1 LPTPLAYAS
10 RGSAPTTVCAGC
22 YGQFMSDARPI
33 GLFDSGIGGL
43 TVLHEVQAR
52 LPAESTL
59 YIGDSARH
67 PYGTRSEAEVRTFA
81 EELSDELVARSVKAI
96 IIACNTATAVALEH
110 LRERHPSTPIIG
122 VIRPGAAAAAL
133 ATRTGRVGVL
143 ATVATV
149 RSRAYF
155 AAIKDENPG
164 TLVLERAASELVP
177 LIEAGLTN
185 TREMSDA
192 IHAAIDPFL
201 AGSPSERI
209 DTLLLGCTHF
219 PLIRGAIDA
228 ALGAPIAVV
237 DSAAATA
244 SFIQQIIAVN
254 GLEAPGSSRGTAAD
268 AGHLGHSA
276 PESAPV
282 LPTHQI
288 FTTGQPATVAALATR
303 LFGHTAPRAQ
313 QILLGTGRG

>member
-1 LPTPLAYAS
+1 
-10 RGSAPTTVCAGC
+10 
-22 YGQFMSDARPI
+22 MSDPRPI

-43 TVLHEVQAR
+43 TVLREVQAR
-52 LPAESTL
+52 LPAESTI

-67 PYGTRSEAEVRTFA
+67 PYGTRSDAEVRTFA
-81 EELSDELVARSVKAI
+81 EELSDELVTRGVKAI
-96 IIACNTATAVALEH
+96 IVACNTATAVALEL
-110 LRERHPSTPIIG
+110 LRERHPATPIIG

-164 TLVLERAASELVP
+164 TRVIERAASELVP
-177 LIEAGLTN
+177 LIESGLTN
-185 TREMSDA
+185 TQEMRDA
-192 IHAAIDPFL
+192 IHGAIDPFL
-201 AGSPSERI
+201 SDNPSERI

-219 PLIRGAIDA
+219 PLIRGAIDE

-244 SFIQQIIAVN
+244 SFLQEIIAVN

-268 AGHLGHSA
+268 PGHLGHTA
-276 PESAPV
+276 PTSAPV
-282 LPTHQI
+282 VPAHKI
-288 FTTGQPATVAALATR
+288 FTTGDPAVVDALAIR
-303 LFGHTAPRAQ
+303 LFGEAAPRTQ
-313 QILLGTGRG
+313 QITLGSNLG

>member
-1 LPTPLAYAS
+1 
-10 RGSAPTTVCAGC
+10 
-22 YGQFMSDARPI
+22 MSDSRPI

-43 TVLHEVQAR
+43 SVLREVQAR
-52 LPAESTL
+52 LPAESTI

-67 PYGTRSEAEVRTFA
+67 PFGTRSDAEVRTFA
-81 EELSDELVARSVKAI
+81 EELSDELVARGVKAI

-155 AAIKDENPG
+155 AAIKDENPA
-164 TLVLERAASELVP
+164 TRVIERAASELVP
-177 LIEAGLTN
+177 LIESGLTN
-185 TREMSDA
+185 TQEMSDA
-192 IHAAIDPFL
+192 IHAAIEPFL
-201 AGSPSERI
+201 AGEPGDRI

-244 SFIQQIIAVN
+244 SFLQEIISVN

-268 AGHLGHSA
+268 PGHLGHTA
-276 PESAPV
+276 PAFAPV
-282 LPTHQI
+282 RPEHQI
-288 FTTGQPATVAALATR
+288 FTTGDPAVVDALAIR
-303 LFGHTAPRAQ
+303 LFGDGAPRAQ
-313 QILLGTGRG
+313 QISLGTKRG

>member
-1 LPTPLAYAS
+1 
-10 RGSAPTTVCAGC
+10 
-22 YGQFMSDARPI
+22 MSDPRPI
-33 GLFDSGIGGL
+33 GFFDSGIGGL
-43 TVLHEVQAR
+43 TVLREVQAR
-52 LPAESTL
+52 LPAESTI

-67 PYGTRSEAEVRTFA
+67 PYGTRSDAEVRTFA
-81 EELSDELVARSVKAI
+81 EELSDELVARGVKVI
-96 IIACNTATAVALEH
+96 IVACNTATAIALEH
-110 LRERHPSTPIIG
+110 LRERHPTTPIIG

-164 TLVLERAASELVP
+164 TRVIERAASELVP
-177 LIEAGLTN
+177 LIESGLTN
-185 TREMSDA
+185 THAMSDA
-192 IHAAIDPFL
+192 IHVAIDPFL
-201 AGSPSERI
+201 AGDPSERI

-219 PLIRGAIDA
+219 PLIRGAIDT

-244 SFIQQIIAVN
+244 SFLQEIIAVN

-268 AGHLGHSA
+268 PGHLGHSA
-276 PESAPV
+276 PASAPV
-282 LPTHQI
+282 LPEHQL
-288 FTTGQPATVAALATR
+288 FTTGDPAVVDALATR
-303 LFGHTAPRAQ
+303 LFGETAPRAQ
-313 QILLGTGRG
+313 QLTLGSKRG